1 MESNEN
7 MNNNIKEFIYYLEN
21 SINPNNEIQKKSENY
36 LLQTKT
42 NPFLYIQKLIYI
54 LNSYNN
60 FNINLNLIKIASI
73 QLKNIII
80 EYLNSMNK
88 IDENNIKYIQGN
100 IISLYQNSIDKVS
113 MKNYQIIIYNLL
125 EKTNWNNFI
134 IICEN
139 LIKYNNNLCYN
150 YYGIEIF
157 YLYSKLF
164 EFESEREE
172 YDNNFNIIYNNMLNL
187 FFNVQLCYKNNII
200 NNNNINNNA
209 DEILI
214 KKILNKIIKIF
225 IKSIIMSNPPKNL
238 IKNFEKIILILIDI
252 PSNNDLKLN
261 KTITFFLYEF
271 YVKILDKKNNNFSI
285 INENINIE
293 NMNLNLF
300 NYFTKLSSN
309 NINDDLILSFVY
321 QYYLLC
327 YNRKEN
333 NIINLIE
340 QNLENIINLMIKNN
354 NLKNYENFLNEFNQ
368 KEFVFYFFDNI
379 NETRNFIIKVLRK
392 IINNNENLTKFI
404 LKLLDK
410 NFENNYINLNNNNNN
425 LNKLNIENILL
436 LIKVC
441 LLNSKF
447 LERNEYIKY
456 YIKNF
461 ILKYLNINNLK
472 TIFDFFIFYQC
483 FNFFGLINKK
493 LNLNEDEIK
502 IIEQIFLYGIL
513 LNNNDLINIIS
524 LLNLPKILKFSKS
537 NLFLENYENIM
548 KKHIYLMN
556 NYELDKLIWSL
567 NEFILFYKKEML
579 KYIDFLFKNLFE
591 IFIKY
596 FNELKEELNIIII
609 ENNKNNEDNNNINDN
624 LEIFFYSIFDIIF
637 NILKGIFEESN
648 NNINIYSILFK
659 NYILLD
665 NFILFIFNNK
675 KVNNFYFEESLNLLT
690 YILEKFPDN
699 LISNYQNNFDIF
711 LEKIILFIEEEKENN
726 LLIEK
731 ILNIIFLF
739 LVKNLNFVYSKIE
752 KILNELKN
760 LIIFY
765 KNIFNYDKIIII
777 LKILISFY
785 EMFYFNSNSIL
796 DNNIND
802 YINLISNEIN
812 YINNN
817 NNVELLTYN
826 LFLIQLFEIIFFYNT
841 DLTIKIL
848 LNNNLYNK
856 IFNNIINNF
865 NNIKFDFE
873 YKRLIICIFSFFKIN
888 KNNIQNEQ
896 NNLKFLFDNCYKFL
910 IKFENNINKK
920 NNNNYNNNNSIEEE
934 ENDNENNNN
943 EESISLNDNSFNS
956 YKKFIFNDKQF
967 NNINE
972 DINNNEDNDDEDD
985 SSWIESDC
993 SNDTC
998 FKNDNCKTIIEKKDI
1013 FEIIRD
1019 LLNYNKNNYGE
1030 NNFNLMIKDFI
1041 DNNFL
1046 NYLKIKMN

>member
-7 MNNNIKEFIYYLEN
+7 MNNNIKEFIYNLEN
-21 SINPNNEIQKKSENY
+21 SINPINEIQKKCENY
-36 LLQTKT
+36 LLQAKT

-60 FNINLNLIKIASI
+60 FNINLNIIKIASI

-80 EYLNSMNK
+80 EYLNSMDK
-88 IDENNIKYIQGN
+88 IEENNIKYIQGN
-100 IISLYQNSIDKVS
+100 IITLYQNSIDKVS
-113 MKNYQIIIYNLL
+113 MKNYEIIIYNLL
-125 EKTNWNNFI
+125 EKTDWNNFI
-134 IICEN
+134 LICEN
-139 LIKYNNNLCYN
+139 LINNNNLCYK

-164 EFESEREE
+164 EFECEREE
-172 YDNNFNIIYNNMLNL
+172 YDNNFNVIYNNILNL
-187 FFNVQLCYKNNII
+187 FYNVQLCYKNNT
-200 NNNNINNNA
+200 NNNNG

-225 IKSIIMSNPPKNL
+225 IKSIVMSNPPKNL
-238 IKNFEKIILILIDI
+238 IKNFEKIILIIIDI
-252 PSNNDLKLN
+252 PINNDLKLN

-271 YVKILDKKNNNFSI
+271 YVKILDKKNSNFSF

-293 NMNLNLF
+293 NMNINLF
-300 NYFTKLSSN
+300 NYFSKLSSN
-309 NINDDLILSFVY
+309 NNNDDLILSFVY

-340 QNLENIINLMIKNN
+340 QNLENIINFMIKNN

-368 KEFVFYFFDNI
+368 KDFVFYFFDNV
-379 NETRNFIIKVLRK
+379 NETRNFIIKVLK
-392 IINNNENLTKFI
+392 KMINNNSNLTKII
-404 LKLLDK
+404 LNILEK
-410 NFENNYINLNNNNNN
+410 NFENNLINLNNNNNN
-425 LNKLNIENILL
+425 YLNKLNIENILL

-441 LLNSKF
+441 LLNSNF

-483 FNFFGLINKK
+483 LNFFSLINKK

-513 LNNNDLINIIS
+513 INNNDLINIIS

-537 NLFLENYENIM
+537 NLFLDNYGNII

-567 NEFILFYKKEML
+567 NEFILFYKNEML
-579 KYIDFLFKNLFE
+579 KYIDYLFKNIFE

-596 FNELKEELNIIII
+596 FNELKDELNII
-609 ENNKNNEDNNNINDN
+609 KNENEDNNNNDN
-624 LEIFFYSIFDIIF
+624 LEVFLNSIFDIIF
-637 NILKGIFEESN
+637 NILKGIFDESN
-648 NNINIYSILFK
+648 NNLNIYSILLK

-665 NFILFIFNNK
+665 NFIIFIFDNK

-699 LISNYQNNFDIF
+699 LISNYQNNFNIL
-711 LEKIILFIEEEKENN
+711 LEKIILFIDVEKENN

-739 LVKNLNFVYSKIE
+739 LVKNQNFVYLKIE

-785 EMFYFNSNSIL
+785 EMFYFNSNLIL

-802 YINLISNEIN
+802 YMNLIINEIN

-817 NNVELLTYN
+817 NNNELLTYN
-826 LFLIQLFEIIFFYNT
+826 LFLLQLFEIIFFYNT
-841 DLTIKIL
+841 ELTLKIL
-848 LNNNLYNK
+848 LNNNLYNN

-865 NNIKFDFE
+865 DNIKFDFE

-888 KNNIQNEQ
+888 KNNIPNEKI
-896 NNLKFLFDNCYKFL
+896 NLKFLFDNCYKFL
-910 IKFENNINKK
+910 IKFDNNISKK
-920 NNNNYNNNNSIEEE
+920 NNNNNNLNNSIADEDKDYEE
-934 ENDNENNNN
+934 NNN
-943 EESISLNDNSFNS
+943 EESISLDDNSFNS

-972 DINNNEDNDDEDD
+972 DINNYEDNIDEEDD

-1013 FEIIRD
+1013 YVIIRD
-1019 LLNYNKNNYGE
+1019 ILNYNKNNFGE

>member
-1 MESNEN
+1 
-7 MNNNIKEFIYYLEN
+7 
-21 SINPNNEIQKKSENY
+21 
-36 LLQTKT
+36 
-42 NPFLYIQKLIYI
+42 
-54 LNSYNN
+54 
-60 FNINLNLIKIASI
+60 
-73 QLKNIII
+73 
-80 EYLNSMNK
+80 
-88 IDENNIKYIQGN
+88 
-100 IISLYQNSIDKVS
+100 
-113 MKNYQIIIYNLL
+113 
-125 EKTNWNNFI
+125 
-134 IICEN
+134 
-139 LIKYNNNLCYN
+139 
-150 YYGIEIF
+150 
-157 YLYSKLF
+157 
-164 EFESEREE
+164 
-172 YDNNFNIIYNNMLNL
+172 
-187 FFNVQLCYKNNII
+187 
-200 NNNNINNNA
+200 
-209 DEILI
+209 
-214 KKILNKIIKIF
+214 
-225 IKSIIMSNPPKNL
+225 
-238 IKNFEKIILILIDI
+238 
-252 PSNNDLKLN
+252 
-261 KTITFFLYEF
+261 
-271 YVKILDKKNNNFSI
+271 
-285 INENINIE
+285 
-293 NMNLNLF
+293 
-300 NYFTKLSSN
+300 
-309 NINDDLILSFVY
+309 
-321 QYYLLC
+321 
-327 YNRKEN
+327 
-333 NIINLIE
+333 
-340 QNLENIINLMIKNN
+340 
-354 NLKNYENFLNEFNQ
+354 
-368 KEFVFYFFDNI
+368 
-379 NETRNFIIKVLRK
+379 
-392 IINNNENLTKFI
+392 
-404 LKLLDK
+404 
-410 NFENNYINLNNNNNN
+410 
-425 LNKLNIENILL
+425 
-436 LIKVC
+436 
-441 LLNSKF
+441 
-447 LERNEYIKY
+447 
-456 YIKNF
+456 
-461 ILKYLNINNLK
+461 
-472 TIFDFFIFYQC
+472 
-483 FNFFGLINKK
+483 
-493 LNLNEDEIK
+493 
-502 IIEQIFLYGIL
+502 
-513 LNNNDLINIIS
+513 
-524 LLNLPKILKFSKS
+524 
-537 NLFLENYENIM
+537 
-548 KKHIYLMN
+548 
-556 NYELDKLIWSL
+556 
-567 NEFILFYKKEML
+567 ML

-596 FNELKEELNIIII
+596 FNELKDELNIIII
-609 ENNKNNEDNNNINDN
+609 ENNKNNDEDNNNNDN
-624 LEIFFYSIFDIIF
+624 LEIFLNSIFDIIF

-648 NNINIYSILFK
+648 NINFYSILFK

-699 LISNYQNNFDIF
+699 LISNYQINFNIL

-739 LVKNLNFVYSKIE
+739 LVKNQNFVYLKIE

-817 NNVELLTYN
+817 NNELLTYN

-841 DLTIKIL
+841 DLTLKIL

-856 IFNNIINNF
+856 FFNNIINNF

-873 YKRLIICIFSFFKIN
+873 NKRLIICIFSFFKIN

-896 NNLKFLFDNCYKFL
+896 INLKFLFDNCYKFL

-1013 FEIIRD
+1013 YEIIRD